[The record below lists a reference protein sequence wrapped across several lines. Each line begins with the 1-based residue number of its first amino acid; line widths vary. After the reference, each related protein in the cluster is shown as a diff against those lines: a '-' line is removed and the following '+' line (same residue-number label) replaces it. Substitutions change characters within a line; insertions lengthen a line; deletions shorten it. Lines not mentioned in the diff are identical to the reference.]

1 MAVKE
6 ADNMQSIHILNNNG
20 TSIIEKLLSDGNKN
34 LNKYKHDYDT
44 LPMPEKHL
52 SWLKEKFETS
62 LE

>member
-6 ADNMQSIHILNNNG
+6 AENMPSIHILNNNG
-20 TSIIEKLLSDGNKN
+20 TNIIDKLLNDGNKN
-34 LNKYKHDYDT
+34 PNKYKHDYDT

-52 SWLKEKFETS
+52 NWLKERFETS